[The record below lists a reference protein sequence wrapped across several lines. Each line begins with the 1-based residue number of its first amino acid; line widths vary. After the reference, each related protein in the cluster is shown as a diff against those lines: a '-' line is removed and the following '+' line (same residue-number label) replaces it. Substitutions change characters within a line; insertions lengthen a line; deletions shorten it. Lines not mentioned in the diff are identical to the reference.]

1 LGVRRVRPI
10 AYLHQVPKLRVN
22 GVVSLFIMR
31 LWCARVQLY
40 FSHYH

>member
-1 LGVRRVRPI
+1 LGVRRVRLI